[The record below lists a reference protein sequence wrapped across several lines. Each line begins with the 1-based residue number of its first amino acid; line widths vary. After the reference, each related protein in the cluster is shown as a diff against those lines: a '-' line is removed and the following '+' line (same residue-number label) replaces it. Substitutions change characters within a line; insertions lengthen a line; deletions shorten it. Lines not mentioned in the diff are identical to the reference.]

1 MARQL
6 RVEYPGA
13 VYHVMSRAN
22 RGEMIF
28 TKDGQRK
35 AWLKCLGEV
44 CERTGWMIHAYVLMG
59 NHYHLLV
66 ETPEANLCD
75 GMRWFQG
82 TFTNRYNRYNRFNRE
97 IGHLY
102 QGRYKSLI
110 VDSDSPGYFRQVSSY
125 IHLNPARARLVK
137 EPSQS
142 LSSYSWSS
150 YPYYMM
156 PKRKRPAWLRCDK
169 VLGSEG
175 NLKDTA
181 SGRREFETGMEGRFM
196 EILEG
201 VEDDELKEK
210 WKNIRRGWYLG
221 DQQFRKFLEKL
232 VEAAASESRR
242 DGFAGDGILFHD
254 QVAARKKCRQ
264 ALKALNLTLGELR
277 ETPKNDERKQVI
289 AWYLR
294 SKTVIDRASVS
305 EMLCM
310 GHPSTVSRAVTLV
323 NQSNSKAIREMK
335 KLLVVEK

>member
-13 VYHVMSRAN
+13 VYHVMFRAN

-35 AWLKCLGEV
+35 AC
-44 CERTGWMIHAYVLMG
+44 
-59 NHYHLLV
+59 
-66 ETPEANLCD
+66 
-75 GMRWFQG
+75 
-82 TFTNRYNRYNRFNRE
+82 
-97 IGHLY
+97 
-102 QGRYKSLI
+102 
-110 VDSDSPGYFRQVSSY
+110 
-125 IHLNPARARLVK
+125 
-137 EPSQS
+137 
-142 LSSYSWSS
+142 
-150 YPYYMM
+150 
-156 PKRKRPAWLRCDK
+156 LRCDK

-175 NLKDTA
+175 IFKDTA
-181 SGRREFETGMEGRFM
+181 WCRREFETGMEGRFM

-221 DQQFRKFLEKL
+221 DRQFRQFLEKL

-254 QVAARKKCRQ
+254 QAAARKKCRQ

-277 ETPKNDERKQVI
+277 KTPKNDERKLVI

-294 SKTVIDRASVS
+294 SKTVIDRAFVS

-323 NQSNSKAIREMK
+323 N
-335 KLLVVEK
+335 